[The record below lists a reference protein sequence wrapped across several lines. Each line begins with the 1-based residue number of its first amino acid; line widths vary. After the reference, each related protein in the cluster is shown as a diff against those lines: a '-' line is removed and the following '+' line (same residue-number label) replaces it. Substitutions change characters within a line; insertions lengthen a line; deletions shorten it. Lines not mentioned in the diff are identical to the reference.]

1 MANAECTCENGC
13 CSFNEGGTKGR
24 ESEED
29 IGADNKRHWRES
41 DINSND
47 PEQQVIPPQV
57 HARAPPGSF
66 GNQRKVDEETSK
78 NRRV

>member
-13 CSFNEGGTKGR
+13 CSFNEGGTRGR

-47 PEQQVIPPQV
+47 PEQ
-57 HARAPPGSF
+57 
-66 GNQRKVDEETSK
+66 
-78 NRRV
+78 